1 MQLAFNLILCDKSFA
16 ITVYPEMWDIKKG
29 STMKRFVGVALA
41 MALSAFHVNAADD
54 PKGTLGEIVKAKK
67 IVIMNDLSSAPWQ
80 FRDANGNPAGFS
92 IDLDRLIA
100 AKLDVDLEMRN
111 VEWAGLI
118 PGLLSRKSD
127 ILATS
132 MSTTFKRAQQ
142 ILFTNESWYST
153 GVVAI
158 VKPEAKGESWE
169 TLNVAGKRIAVKAG
183 TNAVDA
189 AKQFFPNAE
198 LQTYPNDVDAYQ
210 SLKTDRVDAV
220 LNDLAVLGVVKSEYG
235 FEAMTQPRQ
244 LITTDTWSFAVRPD
258 DVYTWQYLNFF
269 LTKIKES
276 GELDALKKYWV
287 DGEMWKK
294 DFLEKNGGV
303 SEERKKLVE
312 LLGIGAYVPESDGKR
327 LTLQ

>member
-1 MQLAFNLILCDKSFA
+1 MRKLATL
-16 ITVYPEMWDIKKG
+16 
-29 STMKRFVGVALA
+29 ALGMLLA
-41 MALSAFHVNAADD
+41 ATCASSAAEDV
-54 PKGTLGEIVKAKK
+54 KGTLGEIVKAKK
-67 IVIMNDLSSAPWQ
+67 IVIMNDLSAAPWQ

-92 IDLDRLIA
+92 VDLDRLIA

-142 ILFTNESWYST
+142 ILFTTESWYST

-158 VKPEAKGESWE
+158 VKPEDKDKSWE
-169 TLNVAGKRIAVKAG
+169 ELNQSGKRIAAKAG

-198 LQTYPNDVDAYQ
+198 LQTYPNDVDTYQ
-210 SLKTDRVDAV
+210 SLKTGRVDAI
-220 LNDLAVLGVVKSEYG
+220 LNDLAVLGVVKAEYG
-235 FEAMTQPRQ
+235 FEALSQPRQ
-244 LITTDTWSFAVRPD
+244 LITTDTWGFAVRPGD
-258 DVYTWQYLNFF
+258 NYTWQYLNFF
-269 LTKIKES
+269 LAKIKEG

-287 DGEMWKK
+287 DGETWKK
-294 DFLEKNGGV
+294 DFLEKNNGV

-312 LLGIGAYVPESDGKR
+312 LLGIGAYVPEGDNSR

>member
-1 MQLAFNLILCDKSFA
+1 MKKLI
-16 ITVYPEMWDIKKG
+16 
-29 STMKRFVGVALA
+29 ALA
-41 MALSAFHVNAADD
+41 GAMLLAVTTAVSAADND

-67 IVIMNDLSSAPWQ
+67 IVIMNDLSAAPWQ

-92 IDLDRLIA
+92 VDLNRLIA

-142 ILFTNESWYST
+142 ITFTTESWYST

-158 VKPEAKGESWE
+158 VKPEDKGNSWE
-169 TLNVAGKRIAVKAG
+169 DLNQPGKRIAVKAG

-189 AKQFFPNAE
+189 AKQFFPKAE
-198 LQTYPNDVDAYQ
+198 LQTYPNDVDSYQ
-210 SLKTDRVDAV
+210 ALKTGRADAS

-235 FEAMTQPRQ
+235 FEALSKPRQ
-244 LITTDTWSFAVRPD
+244 LITTDTWGFAVRPG
-258 DVYTWQYLNFF
+258 DVYTWQFLNFF
-269 LTKIKES
+269 LSKVKES
-276 GELDALKKYWV
+276 GELDALKAYWV
-287 DGEMWKK
+287 DGETWKK
-294 DFLEKNGGV
+294 DFLEKNDGV
-303 SEERKKLVE
+303 SDERKKLVD
-312 LLGIGAYVPESDGKR
+312 LLGIGAYVPEANGTR
-327 LTLQ
+327 LTLD

>member
-1 MQLAFNLILCDKSFA
+1 MKKIISYFMGA
-16 ITVYPEMWDIKKG
+16 IIAT
-29 STMKRFVGVALA
+29 S
-41 MALSAFHVNAADD
+41 LSVISAQAAED
-54 PKGTLGEIVKAKK
+54 PRGTLGDILKAKK
-67 IVIMNDLSSAPWQ
+67 IVIMNDLSAAPWQ
-80 FRDANGNPAGFS
+80 FRDANGNAAGFS

-142 ILFTNESWYST
+142 VMFTRDNWYET

-158 VKPEAKGESWE
+158 VKPENKEQSWE
-169 TLNVAGKRIAVKAG
+169 ELNQPGKKIAVKAG

-189 AKQFFPNAE
+189 AKQFFPQAD
-198 LQTYPNDVDAYQ
+198 LQTYPNDVDTYQ
-210 SLKTDRVDAV
+210 ALKTGRVDAI
-220 LNDLAVLGVVKSEYG
+220 LNDLAVLGIVNAEYG
-235 FEAMTQPRQ
+235 FEALSQPRQ
-244 LITTDTWSFAVRPD
+244 LITSDTWGFVVRPGD
-258 DVYTWQYLNFF
+258 FYTQQYLDFF

-287 DGEMWKK
+287 EGDAWKQ
-294 DFLEKNGGV
+294 DFLEKNDGV
-303 SEERKKLVE
+303 SDERKKLIE
-312 LLGIGAYVPESDGKR
+312 LLGIQAYVPESGDGSR
-327 LTLQ
+327 MSLQ

>member
-1 MQLAFNLILCDKSFA
+1 
-16 ITVYPEMWDIKKG
+16 
-29 STMKRFVGVALA
+29 MKRLIAVAGAMLLA
-41 MALSAFHVNAADD
+41 ASTFSNAAED
-54 PKGTLGEIVKAKK
+54 PRGTLGEVLKAKK
-67 IVIMNDLSSAPWQ
+67 IVIMNDLSAAPWQ

-92 IDLDRLIA
+92 VDLDRLIA
-100 AKLDVDLEMRN
+100 SKLDVDLEMRN

-142 ILFTNESWYST
+142 ILFTNGSWYNT

-158 VKPEAKGESWE
+158 ARPEDKDKSWE
-169 TLNVAGKRIAVKAG
+169 EFNQSGKRIAVKAG

-189 AKQFFPNAE
+189 AKQYFPNAE
-198 LQTYPNDVDAYQ
+198 LQTYPNDVDTYQ
-210 SLKTDRVDAV
+210 ALKTNRVDAI

-235 FEAMTQPRQ
+235 IEALNQPRQ
-244 LITTDTWSFAVRPD
+244 LITADTWGFAVRPGD
-258 DVYTWQYLNFF
+258 TYTWQYLDFF
-269 LTKIKES
+269 LAKIRES

-287 DGEMWKK
+287 DGETWKK
-294 DFLEKNGGV
+294 DFLEKSTGV
-303 SEERKKLVE
+303 SDERKKLVE
-312 LLGIGAYVPESDGKR
+312 QLGIGAYVPESGNGSR